1 MSAAKRVAT
10 PQAPLTFVP
19 ETTRSQSGE
28 AETPTTTQRE
38 PGEVHRRTEM
48 IMENVVAGREMPLD
62 RLWSVEE
69 VSYYLGVP
77 VGTLYSWR
85 VQRRGPA
92 CRRIGRFLRYRPED
106 VMAWFSS
113 LGDWPAAG

>member
-1 MSAAKRVAT
+1 MGKTRPNKEKR
-10 PQAPLTFVP
+10 
-19 ETTRSQSGE
+19 
-28 AETPTTTQRE
+28 
-38 PGEVHRRTEM
+38 EM
-48 IMENVVAGREMPLD
+48 IMDVAAKGERDIPRD

-77 VGTLYSWR
+77 VGTPYSWR

-92 CRRIGRFLRYRPED
+92 CRRIGRFLRYRPDD
-106 VMAWFSS
+106 VTTWFAG

>member
-1 MSAAKRVAT
+1 MDVRTSATGDRKAMGK
-10 PQAPLTFVP
+10 
-19 ETTRSQSGE
+19 TRPNKGE
-28 AETPTTTQRE
+28 R
-38 PGEVHRRTEM
+38 EM
-48 IMENVVAGREMPLD
+48 IMDVAANGERDIPRD

-106 VMAWFSS
+106 VTAWFAGLS
-113 LGDWPAAG
+113 DWPAAG